1 MSAGAGGSGG
11 GVAFSVR
18 GLVRGREIAAEG
30 IVVLDAEAVRIE
42 RTQPSGPLAVF
53 RLDVIEG
60 VRHEAGQLVL
70 FLEGG
75 DVLELSGE
83 RGVGALARDV
93 LSRACALPEMTR
105 ALRALG
111 ASRTPSRDEHD
122 RFFAPFLH
130 ARRRAEAAHDP
141 ESQVAAFDVAVLRAR
156 LDELARGVAAERY
169 AEHPAARRALEA
181 ELIEVLEPLAAPL
194 ARVADAA
201 ARMRAEADEMR
212 LAAWRRWAAELGSLF
227 ACADRCWREADALL
241 ERAVYEPDPWWQ
253 RVVRSTRR

>member
-1 MSAGAGGSGG
+1 MDSGGSGITF
-11 GVAFSVR
+11 AVR
-18 GLVRGREIAAEG
+18 GLLRGREIAG
-30 IVVLDAEAVRIE
+30 DATVGMDAAIVRIE
-42 RTQPSGPLAVF
+42 RTDASTPLAVF
-53 RLDVIEG
+53 RLEVIEG

-83 RGVGALARDV
+83 RGVGTLARDV
-93 LSRACALPEMTR
+93 LARACALPEMTR

-111 ASRTPSRDEHD
+111 ASRSPSRAEHD

-156 LDELARGVAAERY
+156 LDELARGIAAERY

-181 ELIEVLEPLAAPL
+181 ELSDVLEPLAAPL
-194 ARVADAA
+194 ARLADAA
-201 ARMRAEADEMR
+201 GRMRAEADEMR
-212 LAAWRRWAAELGSLF
+212 LVAWRRWAAELRGVF
-227 ACADRCWREADALL
+227 ACADRCWRDAEALL